1 MQMSKP
7 ISTVSIK
14 FLRIVGSSYPAVLSK

>member
-1 MQMSKP
+1 MQMSKS

-14 FLRIVGSSYPAVLSK
+14 ILSILGSSYPAVLLK